1 MQFNF
6 IAESISYSPLIGYI
20 KFIDQ
25 EGRFFWYSLTLE
37 CAERKVREFW
47 VEMTVEVGKEIE
59 KVVEFKNPF
68 NRQLFFKV
76 ELPREV
82 GL

>member
-1 MQFNF
+1 
-6 IAESISYSPLIGYI
+6 
-20 KFIDQ
+20 
-25 EGRFFWYSLTLE
+25 
-37 CAERKVREFW
+37 
-47 VEMTVEVGKEIE
+47 MTVEVGKEIE